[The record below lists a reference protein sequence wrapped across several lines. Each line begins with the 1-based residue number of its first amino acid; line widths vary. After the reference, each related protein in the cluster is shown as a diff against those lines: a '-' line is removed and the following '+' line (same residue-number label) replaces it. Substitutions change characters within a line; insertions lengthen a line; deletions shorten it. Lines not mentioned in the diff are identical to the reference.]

1 MREMLGGKED
11 KMKKLGDLP
20 GDVVKTAAKVGME
33 ETEKNRSASFFHLD
47 ERAVYS
53 RVMEDY
59 KDKVE
64 LLDIKDALK
73 KYDWLKDYY
82 WKVVDKNKDEYTK
95 NTDELVMG
103 GYYMRILA
111 GQKVDV
117 PLQSCMFISRQK
129 FKQYVHNIIIAE
141 EGSEAQIISGCATTE
156 ETGSAEHVGISE
168 FFIKKDARLTF
179 TMIHNWG
186 PETLVR
192 PRSGA
197 VVEDNASFISNY
209 VILRPVKDLQMY
221 PTAYCKGKNSVARFS
236 NLMYAEGKSRID
248 AGSRVILEGEN
259 SKAEIISRA
268 IAKDAATIISRGDL
282 RNTNPKVK
290 GHLECRGLLL
300 GKESVIHAIPELLAK
315 GEGSDMSHEA
325 AVGKIAEKEIF
336 YLMSRGLT
344 KDEATALIIR
354 GFLDTTILNLPSELD
369 RTIRDMTEK
378 VSEGL

>member
-1 MREMLGGKED
+1 MLGGESGE
-11 KMKKLGDLP
+11 MKNLKDLP
-20 GDVVKTAAKVGME
+20 KDVVKTAAKVGIE
-33 ETEKNRSASFFHLD
+33 ESGDKRSASFFHLD
-47 ERAVYS
+47 ESAVFS
-53 RVMEDY
+53 KVMEGY

-64 LLDIKDALK
+64 LLDIKEAQK
-73 KYDWLKDYY
+73 KHDWLKDYY

-95 NTDELVMG
+95 NANEKVMG
-103 GYYMRILA
+103 GYFMRILA
-111 GQKVDV
+111 GQKVEV

-156 ETGSAEHVGISE
+156 GTGSAEHVGISE
-168 FFIKKDARLTF
+168 FFVKKDARLTF
-179 TMIHNWG
+179 TMIHNWN

-197 VVEDNASFISNY
+197 IVEDNASFVSNY
-209 VILRPVKDLQMY
+209 VILKPVKDLQMY

-236 NLMYAEGKSRID
+236 SLMYAEGKSFMD
-248 AGSRVILEGEN
+248 VGSRVVLEGEN
-259 SKAEIISRA
+259 CKAEIISRA

-354 GFLDTTILNLPSELD
+354 GFLDTAILHLPAELD
-369 RTIRDMTEK
+369 RMIKDMTEK

>member
-1 MREMLGGKED
+1 
-11 KMKKLGDLP
+11 MKTLKDLP
-20 GDVVKTAAKVGME
+20 KEIAKTAAKVGME
-33 ETEKNRSASFFHLD
+33 EGEEKRSASFFHLD
-47 ERAVYS
+47 ESAVFS

-64 LLDIKDALK
+64 LLDIKEALK
-73 KYDWLKDYY
+73 KHDWLEDYY

-95 NTDELVMG
+95 NTDEKVMG
-103 GYYMRILA
+103 GYFMRILA
-111 GQKVDV
+111 GQKVAV

-156 ETGSAEHVGISE
+156 GTGSAEHVGVSE
-168 FFIKKDARLTF
+168 FFIKKNAKLTF

-186 PETLVR
+186 PETAVR

-197 VVEDNASFISNY
+197 IVEENASFVSNY
-209 VILRPVKDLQMY
+209 VILKPVKDLQMY
-221 PTAYCKGKNSVARFS
+221 PTAYCKGKNSVTRFS
-236 NLMYAEGKSRID
+236 SLMYAEGNSYLD
-248 AGSRVILEGEN
+248 VGSRVILEGED

-268 IAKDAATIISRGDL
+268 IAKDTATIISRGDL
-282 RNTNPKVK
+282 RNANPKVK

-300 GKESVIHAIPELLAK
+300 GKDAVIHAIPELLAK

-325 AVGKIAEKEIF
+325 AVGRIAEKEIF

-354 GFLDTTILNLPSELD
+354 GFLDTAILHLPSELD
-369 RTIRDMTEK
+369 KTIKDMTGK

>member
-1 MREMLGGKED
+1 
-11 KMKKLGDLP
+11 MKDLKDLP
-20 GDVVKTAAKVGME
+20 KDVAKTAAKVGME
-33 ETEKNRSASFFHLD
+33 ESEDKRSASFFHLD
-47 ERAVYS
+47 ESAVFS
-53 RVMEDY
+53 KVMEDY
-59 KDKVE
+59 RDKVE
-64 LLDIKDALK
+64 LLDIKEALK
-73 KYDWLKDYY
+73 KHDWLKDYY
-82 WKVVDKNKDEYTK
+82 WKAVDKNKDEYTK
-95 NTDELVMG
+95 NADELVMG
-103 GYYMRILA
+103 GYYMRIFA
-111 GQKVDV
+111 GQKVEV

-129 FKQYVHNIIIAE
+129 FKQYVHNVIIAE

-156 ETGSAEHVGISE
+156 GTGSAEHVGISE
-168 FFIKKDARLTF
+168 FYVKKDARLTF
-179 TMIHNWG
+179 TMIHNWN

-197 VVEDNASFISNY
+197 IVEDNASFVSNY
-209 VILRPVKDLQMY
+209 VILKPVKDLQMY
-221 PTAYCKGKNSVARFS
+221 PTAYCKGRSSVARFS
-236 NLMYAEGKSRID
+236 SLMYAEGRSYMD
-248 AGSRVILEGEN
+248 VGSRVILEGEN

-300 GKESVIHAIPELLAK
+300 GKEAIIHAIPELLAK

-354 GFLDTTILNLPSELD
+354 GFLDTAILHLPAELD
-369 RTIRDMTEK
+369 RMIKDMTET